1 MFFVE
6 VIFMEYIFFC
16 DMFRTSIRSHMNSI
30 QKKLL
35 KLVFLLITTAAF
47 TQSNSVS
54 VVSDEQ
60 GAKLVVNGEDFM
72 INGMNWDYIPIGTN
86 TVNANFWKKSDDVIR
101 AGLDTEMSL
110 LKNMGVNV
118 IRQYTG
124 VPAKWIRYIYE
135 NYGIYTMLNHSF
147 GRYGLTIDGVWTPV
161 TIYDDPKTQELLI
174 SDMEE
179 LVKGYKDTPGLLMY
193 LLGNENNY
201 GLFWAGAETED
212 FPDDEGRIQ
221 FIGESRGRP
230 MYRLMNEVAKKMKA
244 MDPSHPV
251 AICNGDVLFI
261 DIVAEECKD
270 IDIYGTNT
278 YRGSSFGDMF
288 SVVKEKLNKPVM
300 FTEFGADAFSA
311 TENKE
316 DQYSQ
321 AYYMVNNW
329 KEIYENAS
337 GLGKSDNSIGGFTF
351 QFSDGWWKF
360 GFDDRKNADVHD
372 NNASWSNG
380 GYARD
385 LAAPGVN
392 NMNEEWF
399 GICAKGATNE
409 RGLYELYPRAAYYAL
424 KEAHKLNPYAT
435 GVNLDFINN
444 HFNNIELA
452 DAVLRARGDKAALSG
467 EQSKLL
473 RISNLRAKFSTFTT
487 GGNLVTTPETADPND
502 PLTFPNQQ
510 GFDRLESYFIGV
522 EGNPAANVRA
532 RVELNVVGNVAGN
545 PINEIFYENRARPI
559 IVNSPNGDVTLA
571 DNNRVAVYQA
581 EFEWNAKH
589 FDARGFFR
597 TGHYHWAYEG
607 DFFNLYREANY
618 GPNLDIYNGETLGVE
633 IDAKGE
639 LKGLKAVFG
648 PQIWWGANPT
658 MLYKYS
664 RKFGKYGV
672 SGIYQ
677 RDFETEIILDDNGIR
692 VLDPNQVASG
702 IIPPFPTE
710 RATLAIEREFG
721 KVDVQVGGIW
731 AGSPLNGTIFQD
743 VRGTPGNYVVFE
755 DRIQSSDNWGGKVKI
770 TYEGGKFNWY
780 GQAAAMGLVANGG
793 ADQVQTFTGWKLR
806 DTGSGNQTNVLT
818 GFTYSFKNFQIAPN
832 FLWQRPLVDAIP
844 NDVQGPGRLRNVID
858 DPFAVRANRET
869 TAGEILLTFDPT
881 PGTWFYEWDNDKSE
895 DAKFAMNLGFVY
907 RHLPTTQ
914 DAHIGFL
921 ATRQFFAFP
930 NSAPAEDLWEIHSR
944 VVSKLNPNLGII
956 GNFYYGNGQGN
967 GDSDRLIRRFGAD
980 IRAIYEKVKVQ
991 AHVKVNDWGPFDFH
1005 RDFNLT
1011 FPLQLQLDL
1020 STSVGKPDWFIL
1032 PSTRIGIRGIW
1043 RSLNEFS
1050 PRFLPNAA
1058 AEFATEPTISPVGFD
1073 NGNEWEIMTYVHIN
1087 IGK

>member
-1 MFFVE
+1 MNTIQRKLLQLFLFLFTTTLLAQSAKVE
-6 VIFMEYIFFC
+6 VLN
-16 DMFRTSIRSHMNSI
+16 DTNGAH
-30 QKKLL
+30 LL
-35 KLVFLLITTAAF
+35 
-47 TQSNSVS
+47 
-54 VVSDEQ
+54 
-60 GAKLVVNGEDFM
+60 VNGEKFM
-72 INGMNWDYIPIGTN
+72 MNGMNWDYIPIGTN
-86 TVNANFWKKSDDVIR
+86 TVNAAFWKKSDDVIR
-101 AGLDTEMSL
+101 AGLDSEMSL
-110 LKNMGVNV
+110 LRNMGVNV

-161 TIYDDPKTQELLI
+161 TKYGEERTQELLMQ
-174 SDMEE
+174 DMKQ
-179 LVKGYKDTPGLLMY
+179 LVEGYKNTPGLLLY

-212 FPDDEGRIQ
+212 FPD
-221 FIGESRGRP
+221 GEEKINAVGELRGRP
-230 MYRLMNEVAKKMKA
+230 MYRLMNEAAKMMKSI
-244 MDPSHPV
+244 DGSHPV
-251 AICNGDVLFI
+251 AICNGDLLFI

-278 YRGSSFGDMF
+278 YRGVSFGDMF
-288 SVVKEKLNKPVM
+288 QVVKEKLDKPIM
-300 FTEFGADAFSA
+300 FTEFGADAFNA
-311 TENKE
+311 ITNKE

-321 AYYMVNNW
+321 AYYMVGNW
-329 KEIYENAS
+329 KEIYENAA
-337 GLGKSDNSIGGFTF
+337 GLGKANNSIGGFTF

-385 LAAPGVN
+385 LPGAGQN

-399 GICAKGATNE
+399 GICAKGATDP

-424 KEAHKLNPYAT
+424 KEAHQLNPYSE
-435 GVNLDFINN
+435 GVNLDFVQN
-444 HFNNIELA
+444 HFNNIQLA
-452 DAVLRARGDKAALSG
+452 DAVLRARGDKAALVG
-467 EQSKLL
+467 EQGKLL
-473 RISNLRAKFSTFTT
+473 RVSNLQAKFATFST
-487 GGNLVTTPETADPND
+487 GGNLITTPQNPDPDN
-502 PLTFPNQQ
+502 PNTFPNQL
-510 GFDRLESYFIGV
+510 GFDHLQSYFVGI
-522 EGNPAANVRA
+522 EGNPAPNMRA
-532 RVELNVVGNVAGN
+532 EVNFNVVGNVALN

-559 IVNSPNGDVTLA
+559 TVSSPEGDIVLG
-571 DNNRVAVYQA
+571 DNNRLAVYQA
-581 EFEWNAKH
+581 KFEWNAKE
-589 FDARGFFR
+589 FDLRGFFR
-597 TGHYHWAYEG
+597 TGHYHWGYEG

-633 IDAKGE
+633 IDGKGP
-639 LKGLKAVFG
+639 LKGIKAVLG

-658 MLYKYS
+658 MLFKYNTHIG
-664 RKFGKYGV
+664 KFGV

-677 RDFETEIILDDNGIR
+677 RDFETDIILDDNGIR
-692 VLDPNQVASG
+692 VLDANQVASG

-710 RATLAIEREFG
+710 RATISIEREFG
-721 KVDVQVGGIW
+721 KVGVHLGGIW
-731 AGSPLNGTIFQD
+731 AGNPLNGTTFQD

-755 DRIQSSDNWGGKVKI
+755 DRIQSTDNWGAKAKI

-780 GQAAAMGLVANGG
+780 GQTAAMGLVANGG
-793 ADQVQTFTGWKLR
+793 ADQTLTFTGWKLK
-806 DTGSGNQTNVLT
+806 DNGSGNQVNVLS
-818 GFTYSFKNFQIAPN
+818 GFTYAAGNFQIAPN
-832 FLWQRPLVDAIP
+832 FLWQKPLVDAIP

-869 TAGEILLTFDPT
+869 TGGEILFTYDPT
-881 PGTWFYEWDNDKSE
+881 PGTWMYEWDNDRAE

-930 NSAPAEDLWEIHSR
+930 NSAPAEDLWEVHSR
-944 VVSKLNPNLGII
+944 MVSKISPDLGII

-967 GDSDRLIRRFGAD
+967 GDSDRLIRRFGGD
-980 IRAIYEKVKVQ
+980 VRMHYKKWKVQ
-991 AHVKVNDWGPFDFH
+991 YIQKINDWGPFDFH

-1011 FPLQLQLDL
+1011 FPVQLVLDI
-1020 STSVGKPDWFIL
+1020 STTLGKPDWFIL
-1032 PSTRIGIRGIW
+1032 PSTQVGIRGTW

-1058 AEFATEPTISPVGFD
+1058 AEFATEPTISPVGFG
-1073 NGNEWEIMTYVHIN
+1073 NGSEWEIMTYVHIN
-1087 IGK
+1087 IGQ